1 MPTRKDRSST
11 PSTRSQL
18 PTRVFAP
25 EYLAY
30 LAERDEPETAAEAD
44 TAGPWHDEPHP
55 EGFAVLRE
63 GESVARGHTPAAVF
77 FRREL
82 ALLAAAGLPGTGRRL
97 RFRLSPDPDAH
108 GFPILF
114 EGRQVGHMRYFDED
128 FLAVLNALD
137 AVVTSPH
144 ALALLL
150 DAIGGLALEHLE
162 TIAVARLA
170 AAAG

>member
-1 MPTRKDRSST
+1 MPTGKDRSST
-11 PSTRSQL
+11 PSTRSHL
-18 PTRVFAP
+18 PSRVFAP

-30 LAERDEPETAAEAD
+30 LAQRDEPESAPEAD

-55 EGFAVLRE
+55 DGFAVLRE
-63 GESVARGHTPAAVF
+63 GESVAKGHEPAAVF
-77 FRREL
+77 LRREL
-82 ALLAAAGLPGTGRRL
+82 ALLTAAGLPGTGRRL

-108 GFPILF
+108 GFPILL
-114 EGRQVGHMRYFDED
+114 EGRQVGHMRYFDEEL
-128 FLAVLNALD
+128 LAVLNVLD
-137 AVVTSPH
+137 SVVSSPH

-162 TIAVARLA
+162 TIAVARLE